1 MHLFDQYADWLS
13 MRKLSQVQDYDDWAF
28 SFAEG
33 KRFYRLT
40 DEDEGVFWD
49 RHDENTLRHWW
60 VLKKMNKYL
69 YLYANETDLTG
80 KSTIIYQFFVDLL
93 QI

>member
-40 DEDEGVFWD
+40 DEDEGVF
-49 RHDENTLRHWW
+49 
-60 VLKKMNKYL
+60 
-69 YLYANETDLTG
+69 
-80 KSTIIYQFFVDLL
+80 
-93 QI
+93 